1 MNHRPSQTLAAPKLA
16 SLDEQPMTRRAIA
29 KQKTRERLLEAARR
43 LFAERGYE
51 AATVRDI
58 AAAADLSTG
67 AVFASFSD
75 KADLFTEVIVADY
88 QKLSDQMAQLD
99 LDGLSA
105 RDALLALIGA
115 AYECHLEQLG
125 LIQAAIS
132 FSWQRDSTAESRNR
146 QGMKLIL
153 SLLSDT
159 LARGVRTGELT
170 DQLDVRLT
178 TEMLWDCYLANYRRA
193 IFDDWDAAALR
204 ARLSAQIDVLL
215 AGYRA
220 AA

>member
-1 MNHRPSQTLAAPKLA
+1 MNQHPARPITAYSEPPL
-16 SLDEQPMTRRAIA
+16 TRRAMA
-29 KQKTRERLLEAARR
+29 KQRTRERLLEAARR

-75 KADLFTEVIVADY
+75 KADLFTEVIVSDY
-88 QKLSDQMAQLD
+88 QKLSESMAAVD
-99 LDGLSA
+99 LAGLST
-105 RDALLALIGA
+105 REALTRLICT
-115 AYECHLEQLG
+115 AYENHLEQLG

-132 FSWQRDSTAESRNR
+132 FSWHRDSSAEKRNR

-153 SLLSDT
+153 ALLSDI
-159 LARGVRTGELT
+159 LVRGVQAGELSE
-170 DQLDVRLT
+170 QLDVRLT

-193 IFDDWDAAALR
+193 IFDDWDVDALC
-204 ARLSAQIDVLL
+204 ARVSAQIEVLL

>member
-1 MNHRPSQTLAAPKLA
+1 M
-16 SLDEQPMTRRAIA
+16 
-29 KQKTRERLLEAARR
+29 
-43 LFAERGYE
+43 
-51 AATVRDI
+51 
-58 AAAADLSTG
+58 
-67 AVFASFSD
+67 
-75 KADLFTEVIVADY
+75 IVADY
-88 QKLSDQMAQLD
+88 QKLSEQMARLE

-105 RDALLALIGA
+105 RDALLELIGA

-146 QGMKLIL
+146 QGMRLIL

-159 LARGVRTGELT
+159 LTRGVETGELT

-193 IFDDWDAAALR
+193 IFDDWDVAALR
-204 ARLSAQIDVLL
+204 ARLSAQIEVLL
-215 AGYRA
+215 AGFRA